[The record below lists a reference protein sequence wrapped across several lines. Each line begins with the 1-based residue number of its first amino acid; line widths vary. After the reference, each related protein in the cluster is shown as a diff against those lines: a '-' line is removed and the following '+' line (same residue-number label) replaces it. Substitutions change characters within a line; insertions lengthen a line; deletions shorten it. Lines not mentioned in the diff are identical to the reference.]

1 MEDKWKVFLLL
12 PFHLYIVTKNP
23 HYLSQNTYG
32 TQIQQCL
39 KMNVP
44 DESGINEEITNQP
57 RHYKIIQM
65 VTRLLNG
72 NKAVSIEIQKKNHW
86 SLFRRLSDSNHQNL
100 MLNMII
106 FAFLVNFLKP
116 LIWMYIIVIFIVS
129 PIFFVH
135 QPCRHR

>member
-1 MEDKWKVFLLL
+1 
-12 PFHLYIVTKNP
+12 
-23 HYLSQNTYG
+23 
-32 TQIQQCL
+32 
-39 KMNVP
+39 MNVP

-86 SLFRRLSDSNHQNL
+86 SLFRRLSDSNHKNFT
-100 MLNMII
+100 LNMII

-116 LIWMYIIVIFIVS
+116 LIWM
-129 PIFFVH
+129 
-135 QPCRHR
+135 